1 MVSSGLRPYLSGDG
15 EGLITE
21 LGIGTAYI
29 GEDEDTDGC
38 GRHIV
43 FGDTNILIDEDGTEH
58 YPMFA
63 AAFMDSMYDM
73 QEIEY
78 KRGFNLV
85 L

>member
-21 LGIGTAYI
+21 LDIGTAYI
-29 GEDEDTDGC
+29 GEDEDTEGC

-43 FGDTNILIDEDGTEH
+43 FGDTYILIDEDGTKH

>member
-1 MVSSGLRPYLSGDG
+1 M
-15 EGLITE
+15 
-21 LGIGTAYI
+21 
-29 GEDEDTDGC
+29 
-38 GRHIV
+38 
-43 FGDTNILIDEDGTEH
+43 FGDTNILIDEDGTKH

>member
-1 MVSSGLRPYLSGDG
+1 M
-15 EGLITE
+15 
-21 LGIGTAYI
+21 
-29 GEDEDTDGC
+29 
-38 GRHIV
+38 
-43 FGDTNILIDEDGTEH
+43 FGDTNILIDEDGAEH

>member
-21 LGIGTAYI
+21 LDIGTANI
-29 GEDEDTDGC
+29 GEDE
-38 GRHIV
+38 
-43 FGDTNILIDEDGTEH
+43 DTNILIDEDGTKH

>member
-21 LGIGTAYI
+21 LDIGTAYI

-43 FGDTNILIDEDGTEH
+43 FGDTKIQIDEDGTKH

>member
-21 LGIGTAYI
+21 LDIGTANI

-43 FGDTNILIDEDGTEH
+43 FGDTNILIDEDGTKH

-63 AAFMDSMYDM
+63 ASFMDSMYDM

>member
-21 LGIGTAYI
+21 LDIGTAYI

-43 FGDTNILIDEDGTEH
+43 FGDTNILIDEDGTKH

-63 AAFMDSMYDM
+63 AAFMDSMYAM

-78 KRGFNLV
+78 TRGFNLV